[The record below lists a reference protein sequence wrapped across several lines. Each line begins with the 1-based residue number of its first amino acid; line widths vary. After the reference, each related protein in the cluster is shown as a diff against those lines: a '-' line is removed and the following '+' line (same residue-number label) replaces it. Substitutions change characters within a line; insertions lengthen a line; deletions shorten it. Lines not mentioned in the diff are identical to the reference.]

1 MNPLVLIYHFFLWN
15 LCLSRFSCWVLHLL
29 SIVLFLELF
38 IITTFLEKL
47 VFLLKIAYDLDVVNL
62 LGSLILDLLLSH
74 FLDLQQYPIE
84 SVLINQTVPQLVS
97 LVKQEVDVQV
107 SQNLFLQSRN
117 KQLLDLFRETFV
129 FLLFFTSLFYN

>member
-74 FLDLQQYPIE
+74 FLDLQHYPIE